1 LINSVEF
8 DKGNISVPISTDTP
22 IGTTV
27 RHRLPYRFSIKSHK
41 ETPQS
46 KTMLRH
52 RPDRRRSA
60 PVAGSA
66 AQHESW
72 RKDGLEEIKDPLART
87 LKRAPILR
95 PING

>member
-1 LINSVEF
+1 
-8 DKGNISVPISTDTP
+8 
-22 IGTTV
+22 
-27 RHRLPYRFSIKSHK
+27 
-41 ETPQS
+41 
-46 KTMLRH
+46 MLRH

-60 PVAGSA
+60 PVVGSA

-95 PING
+95 SINTQDLSRDQIIKSKEDLGLRYAKHVSQ